1 VTSREIRAV
10 LVDDEPVA
18 RAGIRQLL
26 AQTDDIQVVAEAGS
40 GSAAVR
46 AILEH
51 RPDLLFLDI
60 QMPEMTGFDVLH
72 AIGPAYVPAVIFV
85 TAYDR
90 FALRAFEVQALDYL
104 LKPFD
109 DERFAA
115 VLDRARLHLQ
125 RAREHDLADR
135 LEALL
140 EAWSSQ
146 KDDTGSRIAADAPTR
161 DTLSATATA
170 AKTRGE
176 ERYLSRIVLR
186 ESGRV
191 SFQPV
196 HEIDW
201 IEAADYYVRIHVGK
215 ASHLLRE
222 SLAALEEQLDPRNFL
237 RVHRSAIVN
246 VRAIREMRPDWRNRH
261 ELVLAS
267 GAVVPLS
274 RKRKR
279 AVERVLSST

>member
-1 VTSREIRAV
+1 MTGREIRAV

-26 AQTDDIQVVAEAGS
+26 AQTADIRVVAEAGS
-40 GSAAVR
+40 GVAAVR
-46 AILEH
+46 AILDHE
-51 RPDLLFLDI
+51 PDLLFLDI
-60 QMPEMTGFDVLH
+60 QMPEMTGFDVLQ
-72 AIGPAYVPAVIFV
+72 AVGPAFVPAVIFV

-140 EAWSSQ
+140 SAWSSRQ
-146 KDDTGSRIAADAPTR
+146 DRPSPARREVPAIEGGTKTDVGDQTR
-161 DTLSATATA
+161 RDP
-170 AKTRGE
+170 
-176 ERYLSRIVLR
+176 YLTRIVLR
-186 ESGRV
+186 ENGRV

-215 ASHLLRE
+215 STHLLRE
-222 SLAALEEQLDPRNFL
+222 SLSALEKQLDPRMFL

-246 VRAIREMRPDWRNRH
+246 VRCIREMRPDWRNRH
-261 ELVLAS
+261 ELVLAN
-267 GAVVPLS
+267 GEVVPLS

-279 AVERVLSST
+279 SIERLLSRGG

>member
-1 VTSREIRAV
+1 MTGREIRAV

-26 AQTDDIQVVAEAGS
+26 AQTEDIRVVAEAGS
-40 GSAAVR
+40 GVAAVR
-46 AILEH
+46 AILDH
-51 RPDLLFLDI
+51 KPDLLFLDI
-60 QMPEMTGFDVLH
+60 QMPEMTGFDVLQ
-72 AIGPAYVPAVIFV
+72 AVGPAFVPAVIFV

-140 EAWSSQ
+140 SAWSSRQ
-146 KDDTGSRIAADAPTR
+146 DRTVPAKREASASGIGAKAEVVDGKRREPYLTR
-161 DTLSATATA
+161 L
-170 AKTRGE
+170 
-176 ERYLSRIVLR
+176 VLR
-186 ESGRV
+186 ENGRV

-215 ASHLLRE
+215 ATHLLRE
-222 SLAALEEQLDPRNFL
+222 SLAALETQLDPSMFL

-246 VRAIREMRPDWRNRH
+246 VRCIREMRPDWRNRH
-261 ELVLAS
+261 ELVLAD
-267 GAVVPLS
+267 GQVVPLS

-279 AVERVLSST
+279 AIERLLSRGG

>member
-1 VTSREIRAV
+1 MTSREIRAV

-72 AIGPAYVPAVIFV
+72 AVGPAYVPAVIFV

-140 EAWSSQ
+140 EAWSRQ
-146 KDDTGSRIAADAPTR
+146 KDGTASPAAADAPTR
-161 DTLSATATA
+161 DTSSIAAA

-279 AVERVLSST
+279 AVERVLSSS

>member
-1 VTSREIRAV
+1 MTSREIRAV

-26 AQTDDIQVVAEAGS
+26 AQTDDIHVVAEAGS

-72 AIGPAYVPAVIFV
+72 AVGPAYVPAVIFV

-146 KDDTGSRIAADAPTR
+146 KDGTASPAAADAPTR
-161 DTLSATATA
+161 DTSSIAAAT
-170 AKTRGE
+170 KTRGE

-261 ELVLAS
+261 ALVLAS

-279 AVERVLSST
+279 AVERVLSNP

>member
-1 VTSREIRAV
+1 MTSREIRAV

-72 AIGPAYVPAVIFV
+72 AVGPAYVPAVIFV

-140 EAWSSQ
+140 EAWSRQ
-146 KDDTGSRIAADAPTR
+146 KDDTGSRIGAETPTR
-161 DTLSATATA
+161 DAPAATA
-170 AKTRGE
+170 AATTRGE

-261 ELVLAS
+261 ALVLAS

-279 AVERVLSST
+279 AVERVLSSS